1 MAGSLLLLL
10 LRRRKKEAV
19 EASKSMGHGQIDPGE
34 IVICKRA
41 DGSDWLLGQGSYG
54 KVRPGMTAFPLCAEV
69 EAVGML
75 GGVIRQVA
83 GRPLDLRPIMRP
95 PVCLQPP
102 MVVLRHC
109 FDF

>member
-1 MAGSLLLLL
+1 M
-10 LRRRKKEAV
+10 
-19 EASKSMGHGQIDPGE
+19 EASTTMGHGQIDPDE

-54 KVRPGMTAFPLCAEV
+54 KVRPGMTAFPLCAKV
-69 EAVGML
+69 EAVGAAGVL

-83 GRPLDLRPIMRP
+83 SRPLDLRPISRP

-102 MVVLRHC
+102 MAVLRHC
-109 FDF
+109 FVS